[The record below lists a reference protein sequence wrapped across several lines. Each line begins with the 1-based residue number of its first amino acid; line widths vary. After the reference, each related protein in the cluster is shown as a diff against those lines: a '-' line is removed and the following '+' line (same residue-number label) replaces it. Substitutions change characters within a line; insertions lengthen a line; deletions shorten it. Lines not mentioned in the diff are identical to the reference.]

1 MSSSPKT
8 SVKVMSALLTARP
21 GKEEEFLQ
29 TLQGLVAEIREQP
42 GCLECAVGQDVSRQ
56 SRFLIFMVW
65 KDASHLAAHMDSE
78 AFRVLLGATSVL
90 TAPSG
95 FRFIAADSA
104 FSPQGFLGRSR
115 KAAPESV
122 NTTP

>member
-1 MSSSPKT
+1 MKPSPKS

-21 GKEEEFLQ
+21 EKQGEFLQ
-29 TLQGLVAEIREQP
+29 TLQSLKGEIRQQA
-42 GCLECAVGQDVSRQ
+42 GCLECTIGQEASGEPE
-56 SRFLIFMVW
+56 FFIFMVW
-65 KDASHLAAHMDSE
+65 KDLAHLEAHMDSE

-90 TAPSG
+90 TSPAG

-115 KAAPESV
+115 RVAS
-122 NTTP
+122 